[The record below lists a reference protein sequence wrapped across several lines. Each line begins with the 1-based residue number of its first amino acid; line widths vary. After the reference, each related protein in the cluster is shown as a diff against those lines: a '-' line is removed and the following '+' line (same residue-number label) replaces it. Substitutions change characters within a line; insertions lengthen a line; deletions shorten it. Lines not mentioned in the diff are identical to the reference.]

1 MAIRKA
7 QAKTSQKNNN
17 NEALC
22 NKHSSQLLQKKAPY
36 TSSKKTMNTL
46 LHAVSHNLCN
56 SQPTNDSTVIIL
68 SFYGNNLK
76 YNSSRTEY

>member
-7 QAKTSQKNNN
+7 QAKTSQKKKKNNK
-17 NEALC
+17 APC

-46 LHAVSHNLCN
+46 LYAVIHNY
-56 SQPTNDSTVIIL
+56 VIVSLLIIQQ
-68 SFYGNNLK
+68 
-76 YNSSRTEY
+76 